1 MSRPKTILVDLDG
14 VICSEE
20 SFFNRPLA
28 RPLPGAA
35 AALRKL
41 RRAGHTVVIYT
52 ARGWGELKVTQR
64 WLADHGIEYDGLHM
78 GKPIA
83 DVWIDDRALQFRGW
97 DATLREL
104 GVAGTLRGAAH
115 ARGARR
121 ASRADGGSPAAE
133 SQTTAP
139 RRAARPRGGAGR
151 PPI

>member
-1 MSRPKTILVDLDG
+1 MSRPKTIMVDLDG

-35 AALRKL
+35 AALRRL
-41 RRAGHTVVIYT
+41 RRAGHTIVIYT

-83 DVWIDDRALQFRGW
+83 DVWIDDRALTFRGW
-97 DATLREL
+97 EDALCAL
-104 GVAGTLRGAAH
+104 GLAGRRRGGPGRTAA
-115 ARGARR
+115 ATK
-121 ASRADGGSPAAE
+121 SP
-133 SQTTAP
+133 T
-139 RRAARPRGGAGR
+139 GAGR
-151 PPI
+151 TRRAGRARRSPTNPSKP